1 MELFH
6 YICTQL
12 RTISN
17 TLSNMKIGLFIPCYV
32 DVVYP
37 EVGVA
42 TYKLLKHLGL
52 DVDYP
57 LNQTCCGQPMA
68 NAGFERQAI
77 PLAEKFEDK
86 FKGFDYV
93 VAPSVSCTA
102 FVKLN
107 YPRLLKGKHECM
119 TSGKIMDVVEF
130 LHDVIKV
137 DKRLGTFPHKVS
149 LHNSCHGVR
158 ELGLSSPS
166 EENVPKFN
174 KIKDLLEL
182 VDGIQVVEP
191 ERPDECCGFG
201 GMFAIEETAISTQ
214 MGKDKVERHIQTG
227 ASFVTGP
234 DCSCLMHMAGV
245 AKKEKMNIQ
254 FKHVVE
260 ILAAGL

>member
-1 MELFH
+1 
-6 YICTQL
+6 
-12 RTISN
+12 
-17 TLSNMKIGLFIPCYV
+17 MKIGLFIPCYV

-52 DVDYP
+52 DVEYP
-57 LNQTCCGQPMA
+57 LDQTCCGQPMA
-68 NAGFERQAI
+68 NAGFEKEAI

-86 FKGFDYV
+86 FKGFDYI

-107 YPRLLKGKHECM
+107 YPRLLEGKHECV
-119 TSGKIMDVVEF
+119 TSEKIMDVIEF
-130 LHDVIKV
+130 LHDVVKV
-137 DKRLGTFPHKVS
+137 NKRLGTFPHKVS

-166 EENVPKFN
+166 EEHVNKFN

-191 ERPDECCGFG
+191 ERSDECCGFG
-201 GMFAIEETAISTQ
+201 GMFSVEETAVSAQ

-227 ASFVTGP
+227 AEYVTGP
-234 DCSCLMHMAGV
+234 DSSCLMHMAGV
-245 AKKEKMNIQ
+245 AKKQGLNIK
-254 FKHVVE
+254 FKHAVE
-260 ILAAGL
+260 ILASGL